1 MSKES
6 QRIGDAL
13 YKVRKEK
20 RISQDMLC
28 LGLCTKGAFSK
39 FEWGERRPDRLLL
52 NTVLLRLGKNPDKM
66 ATILTA
72 EEYAYFVWKKKV
84 LTAVGQQDMSALKR
98 LLEEPEAERIVVHE
112 GLQRQFLYQM
122 EAVVV
127 EYEDQDPEKC
137 IRLLTQ
143 AVELTMP
150 GIRQNGAEQY
160 LISVDEMR
168 LLLHL
173 ARYLIRGEQKDEA
186 LRMLLNIVAYIEK
199 HYEDYEA
206 KVKVY
211 PMGVKLLVPLLLEQK
226 RELEGAVLC
235 KKAVEL
241 LCWQGVLYDLAELM
255 ELFLACSEGL
265 PRTEEIARYEKQLWA
280 LKEVYR
286 EFGGDG
292 YLKENYLLSY
302 SNQEVYLID
311 EVIKRSRAYK
321 ELSQEALSEGI
332 CTPETLSRIERGER
346 GPNTRNFRA
355 LMKKLDTGLDYYN
368 GELDTDDFLVLEQEL
383 ELERAI
389 SLKNWEEAQ
398 RLLEDLKL
406 KVDMSSPKN
415 QQTLQAK
422 ENCILFNQKK
432 LGLQEFLKSCE
443 QAMNCEGEKWREER
457 FWKQFFTKYKVN
469 TMNYM
474 ACIYHIDHRMEDAL
488 FILEHLLKCLMDSK
502 IGLAGRYRSS
512 MTVIQNL
519 SSFYG
524 EAGKLKECLEM
535 CEVGIRLCMECGRG
549 AKLGVFLGN
558 KAEAMNIEAGKALEV
573 SKSYLKWTF
582 YISDLLSNHSVA
594 AYTDKYYRENYEPDI
609 IWY

>member
-6 QRIGDAL
+6 QKIGDVL

-20 RISQDMLC
+20 RASQDVLC

-52 NTVLLRLGKNPDKM
+52 NAVLLRLGKNPDKM

-84 LTAVGQQDMSALKR
+84 LTAVGQQDMPALKK

-122 EAVVV
+122 EAVVS
-127 EYEDQDPEKC
+127 EYEGKDPEKC
-137 IRLLTQ
+137 IRLLEQ
-143 AVELTMP
+143 AVDITMP
-150 GIRQNGAEQY
+150 GIRRGGAERY
-160 LISVDEMR
+160 LISVEEMR
-168 LLLHL
+168 LLLNL
-173 ARYLIRGEQKDEA
+173 ARFLILGERKDEA
-186 LRMLLNIVAYIEK
+186 FPMLVDILDYTEK
-199 HYEDYEA
+199 HYKDYEA

-211 PMGVKLLVPLLLEQK
+211 PLGVKLLVPLLMERK

-255 ELFLACSEGL
+255 ELYLLCSKGL
-265 PRTEEIARYEKQLWA
+265 PRTEEIVRYEKQLWA

-286 EFGGDG
+286 EFGGHG

-302 SNQEVYLID
+302 SNQEMYLLD
-311 EVIKRSRAYK
+311 EVIRRSRTAK
-321 ELSQEALSEGI
+321 ELSQEELSEDI
-332 CTPETLSRIERGER
+332 CTPETLSRIESGKRA
-346 GPNTRNFRA
+346 PNTRNFRA
-355 LMKKLDTGLDYYN
+355 LMEKLDTGLDYYN

-398 RLLEDLKL
+398 RILEDLKS

-415 QQTLQAK
+415 LQTLRAK

-432 LGLQEFLKSCE
+432 LGLQGFLKSCE
-443 QAMNCEGEKWREER
+443 QAMNCEGERWREEG
-457 FWKQFFTKYKVN
+457 FWKQFFTKYKV
-469 TMNYM
+469 TMMNYM

-488 FILEHLLKCLMDSK
+488 FILEHLLEQLTSSK

-512 MTVIQNL
+512 MTVISNL
-519 SSFYG
+519 SAYYG
-524 EAGKLKECLEM
+524 ENGQLEKCIEM
-535 CEVGIRLCMECGRG
+535 CEMGIGLCLECGRG
-549 AKLGVFLGN
+549 IKLGIFLVN
-558 KAEAMNIEAGKALEV
+558 KAEAMNTEAGKTIE
-573 SKSYLKWTF
+573 KCKEYFKWAF
-582 YISDLLSNHSVA
+582 YISDLLSNHNLT
-594 AYTDKYYRENYEPDI
+594 AYVEKYYCSHFEQDI
-609 IWY
+609 AWY